1 MWSAGGQRTVPQ
13 RALSR
18 QGPDPL
24 QAAAPVRPAPGHCHH
39 CPAPEEDFRG
49 ALLFVRSRAAG
60 RDPPVPSHP
69 LCKEGSGRCG
79 LGAAAL
85 CSRPAR
91 HHCPAWSEQAGPCS
105 HRGGFHTEACQGYI
119 REPKHQIIRNTP
131 ANTIIVRRMQSHTVM
146 MQLLMSN
153 CKAVIN
159 LSFSGSQAKAS

>member
-1 MWSAGGQRTVPQ
+1 MGSAGGQRAVLQ

-18 QGPDPL
+18 RGPDPL
-24 QAAAPVRPAPGHCHH
+24 QAAAPAWPAPGRCHR
-39 CPAPEEDFRG
+39 CPEPEEGFRG
-49 ALLFVRSRAAG
+49 ALLIVRSRAAG
-60 RDPPVPSHP
+60 RDPPVSSHP
-69 LCKEGSGRCG
+69 LCKEGSGQRG
-79 LGAAAL
+79 LGAAAF
-85 CSRPAR
+85 CSQPAQ

-105 HRGGFHTEACQGYI
+105 HQGSFHTEACRGSI